1 MVQGGAV
8 MTTKEM
14 QRCRDCGY
22 LVEGDN
28 GEWVCSDWEKEI
40 HEVADEDCAVESE
53 G

>member
-1 MVQGGAV
+1 

-14 QRCRDCGY
+14 RRCRDCGY

-28 GEWVCSDWEKEI
+28 GEWVCSDWGKEI
-40 HEVADEDCAVESE
+40 HEVPDEDCAVESE